1 VEFPVLYRRMQVSS
15 AIKIYQGR
23 FGRVA
28 LLDMD
33 GPLVHHAHHHCHLLI
48 KAAGPD
54 AFFAVNETLQPL
66 TGETAVLVNP
76 WEPHAY
82 RHNAET
88 QGRTVILAMY
98 IEPEWLTSIQHPLG
112 GVGHPKF
119 FPQSCV
125 PLSAQARKLSEELAL
140 EMWWSDGIA
149 SARLEGLLFELMISV
164 IDPDRKWSELSQ
176 QMELGYRRT
185 SDPRIRKAIAFLRE
199 NLGVEIDMN
208 KLAEHC
214 GLSRAHFFA
223 LFHRCTGV
231 TPNVYFNVLRMETA
245 IRDLSANASSLTN
258 ISYDLGFS
266 APSHFTR
273 FFKQHL
279 GITPSEYRRV
289 VEIFDTN
296 DVEI

>member
-1 VEFPVLYRRMQVSS
+1 VSS

-33 GPLVHHAHHHCHLLI
+33 APLVQHAHHHCHLLI

-54 AFFAVNETLQPL
+54 TFFAVHDELQPL

-82 RHNAET
+82 RHNGNSE
-88 QGRTVILAMY
+88 QHTVILAMY
-98 IEPEWLTSIQHPLG
+98 IEPDWLTQIRHPLG
-112 GVGHPKF
+112 GTGHPQF
-119 FPQSCV
+119 FPQPCV
-125 PLSAQARKLSEELAL
+125 EMSAQARKLAEELAL
-140 EMWWSDGIA
+140 EMWWSDSIA
-149 SARLEGLLFELMISV
+149 SERLEGLLCELMISV
-164 IDPDRKWSELSQ
+164 IDPGRNWRELSR
-176 QMELGYRRT
+176 QMEIASRRP
-185 SDPRIRKAIAFLRE
+185 SDPRVRKAIAWLRE
-199 NLGVEIDMN
+199 NTGADPDMN
-208 KLAEHC
+208 RLAEHC

-231 TPNVYFNVLRMETA
+231 TPNVYLNVLRMEAA
-245 IRDLSANASSLTN
+245 IKDLSATSSSMTD

-266 APSHFTR
+266 APAHFTR
-273 FFKQHL
+273 FFRQHL

-289 VEIFDTN
+289 VELYDADLDQVQI
-296 DVEI
+296 